1 MQIRTRRL
9 SLAFVAAASLALF
22 ASAAFA
28 QRADESAVAS
38 STSAAM
44 SADELA
50 DALIARN
57 RGFVPDD
64 KAIAESALKAAMAS
78 DSRNAR
84 WPLALGILKMRDN
97 KAADAKPWLEKATD
111 LDPKNPDALNWHA
124 NALFSTINEA
134 SFLAKGRMAGQAK
147 DMLERAV
154 EIDPSYVDARI
165 ALVEFY
171 RNAPGIAGGSK
182 KKARENAE
190 AMLSYPDGKMHGH
203 RLLAQIAVQ
212 NDDWAEANRHFE
224 AAAQAAGDE
233 DGRLQLMLARGYAIL
248 NDKKDAKSA
257 LPILKEVYDARG
269 DNADVSTVYMYARAL
284 AETGDCAGAIPLF
297 ERTLTMN
304 PDARNTRFLFAECL
318 AKQGQR
324 SEAIAQYEEFLK
336 RFPKDDN
343 ANKARKAIRELQ
355 KKR

>member
-1 MQIRTRRL
+1 MLSGTRLVSGVAIAL
-9 SLAFVAAASLALF
+9 SLLIHAGAAH
-22 ASAAFA
+22 A

-38 STSAAM
+38 STTAAM
-44 SADELA
+44 SAHELA
-50 DALIARN
+50 HALIDRE

-64 KAIAESALKAAMAS
+64 KPGAEAALKAAMAS
-78 DSRNAR
+78 DSSDAR

-97 KAADAKPWLEKATD
+97 KAADAKPFLEKATD

-124 NALFSTINEA
+124 NALFATINEA
-134 SFLAKGRMAGQAK
+134 SLLAKGRMAGQAK

-182 KKARENAE
+182 KKAKENAE
-190 AMLSYPDGKMHGH
+190 AMLAYADGKMHAH

-212 NDDWAEANRHFE
+212 DDDWAEANRHFD

-233 DGRLQLMLARGYAIL
+233 DARLQLLLARGYAIL
-248 NDKKDAKSA
+248 NDKKDAKAA
-257 LPILKEVYDARG
+257 LPIVKEVFDARG
-269 DNADVSTVYMYARAL
+269 DDADVSTVYMYARAL
-284 AETGDCAGAIPLF
+284 SETGDCAGAIPLF
-297 ERTLTMN
+297 KRVLTMN
-304 PDARNTRFLFAECL
+304 PEARNSRFLLAECL
-318 AKQGQR
+318 AKQGR
-324 SEAIAQYEEFLK
+324 AEEAKTQYEEFVK

-343 ANKARKAIRELQ
+343 ASKAKKAIKELQ

>member
-1 MQIRTRRL
+1 MQNRSRVV
-9 SLAFVAAASLALF
+9 SGAVVAAVSLMTLAGV
-22 ASAAFA
+22 AHA
-28 QRADESAVAS
+28 QRADESAVAA
-38 STSAAM
+38 STSSM

-50 DALIARN
+50 DALIARD

-64 KAIAESALKAAMAS
+64 KAGAESALKAAMTN
-78 DSRNAR
+78 DSSNAR

-97 KAADAKPWLEKATD
+97 KAADAKPYLEKATD

-182 KKARENAE
+182 KKAKENAE

-203 RLLAQIAVQ
+203 RLLAQLAIQ
-212 NDDWAEANRHFE
+212 DDDWAEANRHFE
-224 AAAQAAGDE
+224 AAAEAAGDE
-233 DGRLQLMLARGYAIL
+233 NGRLQLMLARGYAIL
-248 NDKKDAKSA
+248 NDKKDPSGA

-269 DNADVSTVYMYARAL
+269 DDADVSTVYMYARAL
-284 AETGDCAGAIPLF
+284 SETGDCAGAIPLF
-297 ERTLTMN
+297 ERVLTMN
-304 PDARNTRFLFAECL
+304 PDARNTRYFLAECL
-318 AKQGQR
+318 AKQGQAP
-324 SEAIAQYEEFLK
+324 EAIAQYEEFVK

-343 ANKARKAIRELQ
+343 ASKAKKAIKDLQ